1 MAPVRIRH
9 ALPSDA
15 SAIVAL
21 IGGLAD
27 FERLRG
33 PDTETKT
40 RFARDLADPARVF
53 EVLVAETADRLV
65 GYALY
70 FFTYSTFL
78 ARPTLYIEDL
88 FVVPD
93 GRRRAVGRALFL
105 ACTRV
110 AARRGCG
117 RLEWSVLAWNEDAQR
132 FYRRLGGNP
141 SPDWRLWG
149 LSDATI
155 GELAAAPLPESVRL
169 DGVDDADVH
178 DP

>member
-1 MAPVRIRH
+1 MEPVRIRY

-15 SAIVAL
+15 PAIVAL
-21 IGGLAD
+21 IRGLAD

-33 PDTETKT
+33 PDTETET
-40 RFARDLADPARVF
+40 RFARHLADPARVF
-53 EVLVAETADRLV
+53 DVLVAEAADRLV

-78 ARPTLYIEDL
+78 ARPTLYLEDL

-117 RLEWSVLAWNEDAQR
+117 RLEWSVLAWNEDAER
-132 FYRRLGGNP
+132 FYRRLGGTP
-141 SPDWRLWG
+141 SPDWRLWSLPG
-149 LSDATI
+149 ATI
-155 GELAAAPLPESVRL
+155 GELASVPLPGSVRL
-169 DGVDDADVH
+169 DGVGDAGRRE
-178 DP
+178 P